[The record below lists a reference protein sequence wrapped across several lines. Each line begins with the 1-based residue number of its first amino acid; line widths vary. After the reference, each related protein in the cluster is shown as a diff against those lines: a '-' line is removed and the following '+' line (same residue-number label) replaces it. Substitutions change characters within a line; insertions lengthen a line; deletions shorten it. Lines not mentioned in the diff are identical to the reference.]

1 MSSGSHTGP
10 LFQTIPTHMGL
21 WDKYVLGWVDP
32 ETFGVGSSGRSV
44 KVGQTSRTPRG
55 TEDGIRVNLPEKT
68 VDRGDPHS
76 GGNMWYSN
84 NDQSWADVKLSRTLD
99 VPAGADVR
107 FWVWNNYTIEELWDY
122 GFIEVSTDG
131 GATWTQLEVRDE
143 AGNLVSTDED
153 PNGRLRDYGGLE
165 NGLTGTTGGEW
176 RHDWVDL
183 TPYAGTSI
191 GLRLRYATDAAFEEP
206 GWFADDFEVTADGTS
221 VFTDDAESGADGW
234 TSEQGTF
241 TDTEGAGWII
251 TNGTFVYQHYYLAE
265 WRNYDGFDKG
275 LRYAYDTT
283 YLNADGAE
291 WRVTRTPYNAPGM
304 LVWYRDAQYTV
315 NHVTVPLFA
324 PPSTGSKGQLLIVD
338 SHFDPLRRF
347 GEAAEHDPT
356 TLKNLPSRAQSS
368 NAAFAKRST
377 RAFRECVEDPA
388 GSYTIYCNRHAGLP
402 GVARFTDA
410 KGWYPGLEL
419 RGEDLFFRDADASVV
434 VPSRD
439 QRRYTTRIV
448 DADGNP
454 LTDLY
459 GTDLGDGIILGSG
472 NPADGNPLDNPVED
486 LSLGVQFVVRKV
498 AGNNRWVVIGVRAA
512 GADNTP

>member
-1 MSSGSHTGP
+1 V
-10 LFQTIPTHMGL
+10 
-21 WDKYVLGWVDP
+21 VL
-32 ETFGVGSSGRSV
+32 
-44 KVGQTSRTPRG
+44 
-55 TEDGIRVNLPEKT
+55 
-68 VDRGDPHS
+68 
-76 GGNMWYSN
+76 
-84 NDQSWADVKLSRTLD
+84 DQSWADVKLSRTLE

-131 GATWTQLEVRDE
+131 GSTWTQLEVRDE

-165 NGLTGTTGGEW
+165 NGLTGTTGGQW

-183 TPYAGTSI
+183 TPYAGTTI

-221 VFTDDAESGADGW
+221 VWSDDVESGADGW

-251 TNGTFVYQHYYLAE
+251 TNGTFVYQHHYLAE

-283 YLNADGAE
+283 YFNQGRE

-315 NHVTVPLFA
+315 NHVTVPIFE

-356 TLKNLPSRAQSS
+356 TLRTCRRGPSPPTRPSPSGRPARSAS
-368 NAAFAKRST
+368 ASRTRRGRTRST
-377 RAFRECVEDPA
+377 ATGTPRCLASPASPTPRAGTRGWSCAARTCSSATWTPRWWSPPRTSGA
-388 GSYTIYCNRHAGLP
+388 TPPGSSTPTG
-402 GVARFTDA
+402 
-410 KGWYPGLEL
+410 
-419 RGEDLFFRDADASVV
+419 
-434 VPSRD
+434 
-439 QRRYTTRIV
+439 TR
-448 DADGNP
+448 
-454 LTDLY
+454 
-459 GTDLGDGIILGSG
+459 
-472 NPADGNPLDNPVED
+472 
-486 LSLGVQFVVRKV
+486 
-498 AGNNRWVVIGVRAA
+498 
-512 GADNTP
+512 